1 MRWSCYLA
9 VICTALVAAMPAQAD
24 TVAPAFTALR
34 SIPPQARSAK
44 MGAPNGDRVS
54 LNGKPFHLAAGAQ
67 IRDARNLIVLPIS
80 MQNLPDGINVRY
92 LLDMHGD
99 VVRIWMLTPEE
110 AGIKFPGDD

>member
-1 MRWSCYLA
+1 MRRLCYLA
-9 VICTALVAAMPAQAD
+9 LICTALMAAMPAQAE
-24 TVAPAFTALR
+24 TVAQTFTALR
-34 SIPPQARSAK
+34 NIPPQARSAK